1 MKPTDE
7 DFINRVTSDLMVNM
21 GVAMIQQDL
30 PDDTEMLGITLGEFK
45 KLAQITE
52 KDKQNK
58 VLTLL
63 TITIRPLILMM
74 IANCHLQIQKTLQ
87 ITVMR

>member
-7 DFINRVTSDLMVNM
+7 DFMNKVTSDIMVNM

-45 KLAQITE
+45 KMAQITE
-52 KDKQNK
+52 KEIK
-58 VLTLL
+58 
-63 TITIRPLILMM
+63 IL
-74 IANCHLQIQKTLQ
+74 KRG
-87 ITVMR
+87 VKE

>member
-7 DFINRVTSDLMVNM
+7 DFMNKVTSDIMVNM

-45 KLAQITE
+45 KMAQITE
-52 KDKQNK
+52 KEIK
-58 VLTLL
+58 VLK
-63 TITIRPLILMM
+63 RGM
-74 IANCHLQIQKTLQ
+74 KE
-87 ITVMR
+87 

>member
-7 DFINRVTSDLMVNM
+7 DLMIGITSDIMVNM

-45 KLAQITE
+45 KMAQITE
-52 KDKQNK
+52 KEIK
-58 VLTLL
+58 VLK
-63 TITIRPLILMM
+63 RGM
-74 IANCHLQIQKTLQ
+74 KE
-87 ITVMR
+87 

>member
-7 DFINRVTSDLMVNM
+7 DLMIGITSDIMVNM

-45 KLAQITE
+45 KMAQITE
-52 KDKQNK
+52 KEIK
-58 VLTLL
+58 VLK
-63 TITIRPLILMM
+63 RGV
-74 IANCHLQIQKTLQ
+74 KE
-87 ITVMR
+87 

>member
-7 DFINRVTSDLMVNM
+7 DFMNKVTSDIMVNM

-45 KLAQITE
+45 KMAQITE
-52 KDKQNK
+52 KEIKILK
-58 VLTLL
+58 FKKKIHLL
-63 TITIRPLILMM
+63 Y
-74 IANCHLQIQKTLQ
+74 
-87 ITVMR
+87 

>member
-7 DFINRVTSDLMVNM
+7 DLMIGITSDIMVNM

-45 KLAQITE
+45 KMAQITE
-52 KDKQNK
+52 KEIKILK
-58 VLTLL
+58 RG
-63 TITIRPLILMM
+63 IRD
-74 IANCHLQIQKTLQ
+74 ND
-87 ITVMR
+87 

>member
-1 MKPTDE
+1 MRPTDE

-52 KDKQNK
+52 NEIK
-58 VLTLL
+58 
-63 TITIRPLILMM
+63 ILKGGL
-74 IANCHLQIQKTLQ
+74 NNGN
-87 ITVMR
+87 

>member
-52 KDKQNK
+52 KEIK
-58 VLTLL
+58 
-63 TITIRPLILMM
+63 ILKGGL
-74 IANCHLQIQKTLQ
+74 NNGN
-87 ITVMR
+87 

>member
-1 MKPTDE
+1 MEKPTDE

-52 KDKQNK
+52 KEIKILK
-58 VLTLL
+58 GGLT
-63 TITIRPLILMM
+63 R
-74 IANCHLQIQKTLQ
+74 
-87 ITVMR
+87 

>member
-7 DFINRVTSDLMVNM
+7 DFINRDTSDLMVNM

-52 KDKQNK
+52 NEIK
-58 VLTLL
+58 
-63 TITIRPLILMM
+63 ILKGGL
-74 IANCHLQIQKTLQ
+74 NNGN
-87 ITVMR
+87 

>member
-7 DFINRVTSDLMVNM
+7 DFMNRVTSDLMVNM

-52 KDKQNK
+52 NEIK
-58 VLTLL
+58 
-63 TITIRPLILMM
+63 ILKGGL
-74 IANCHLQIQKTLQ
+74 NNGN
-87 ITVMR
+87 

>member
-7 DFINRVTSDLMVNM
+7 DFVNRVTSDLMVNM

-52 KDKQNK
+52 KEIKILK
-58 VLTLL
+58 GGLT
-63 TITIRPLILMM
+63 R
-74 IANCHLQIQKTLQ
+74 
-87 ITVMR
+87 

>member
-7 DFINRVTSDLMVNM
+7 DLMIGITSDIMVNM

-45 KLAQITE
+45 KMAQITE
-52 KDKQNK
+52 KEIK
-58 VLTLL
+58 VLKRGTK
-63 TITIRPLILMM
+63 
-74 IANCHLQIQKTLQ
+74 Q
-87 ITVMR
+87 

>member
-7 DFINRVTSDLMVNM
+7 DFMNKVTSDIMVNM

-45 KLAQITE
+45 KMAQITE
-52 KDKQNK
+52 KEIK
-58 VLTLL
+58 VLKRG
-63 TITIRPLILMM
+63 I
-74 IANCHLQIQKTLQ
+74 KE
-87 ITVMR
+87 

>member
-7 DFINRVTSDLMVNM
+7 DLMIGITSDIMVNM

-45 KLAQITE
+45 KMAQITE
-52 KDKQNK
+52 KEIK
-58 VLTLL
+58 VLK
-63 TITIRPLILMM
+63 RGMK
-74 IANCHLQIQKTLQ
+74 Q
-87 ITVMR
+87 

>member
-7 DFINRVTSDLMVNM
+7 DLMNTITSDIMVNM

-45 KLAQITE
+45 KMAQITE
-52 KDKQNK
+52 KEIK
-58 VLTLL
+58 VLKRG
-63 TITIRPLILMM
+63 IE
-74 IANCHLQIQKTLQ
+74 K
-87 ITVMR
+87 

>member
-7 DFINRVTSDLMVNM
+7 DFVNRVTSDLMVNM

-52 KDKQNK
+52 KEIK
-58 VLTLL
+58 
-63 TITIRPLILMM
+63 ILKGGL
-74 IANCHLQIQKTLQ
+74 NNDNDYL
-87 ITVMR
+87 

>member
-1 MKPTDE
+1 MRPTDE

-52 KDKQNK
+52 NEIKIIKGGLN
-58 VLTLL
+58 
-63 TITIRPLILMM
+63 
-74 IANCHLQIQKTLQ
+74 NGN
-87 ITVMR
+87 

>member
-45 KLAQITE
+45 KMAQITE
-52 KDKQNK
+52 KEIK
-58 VLTLL
+58 LL
-63 TITIRPLILMM
+63 LINTWQDYM
-74 IANCHLQIQKTLQ
+74 N
-87 ITVMR
+87 

>member
-7 DFINRVTSDLMVNM
+7 DFMNKVTSDIMVNM

-45 KLAQITE
+45 KMAQITE
-52 KDKQNK
+52 KEIK
-58 VLTLL
+58 VLKKGKK
-63 TITIRPLILMM
+63 
-74 IANCHLQIQKTLQ
+74 Q
-87 ITVMR
+87 

>member
-52 KDKQNK
+52 NEIK
-58 VLTLL
+58 
-63 TITIRPLILMM
+63 ILKGGL
-74 IANCHLQIQKTLQ
+74 NNGN
-87 ITVMR
+87 